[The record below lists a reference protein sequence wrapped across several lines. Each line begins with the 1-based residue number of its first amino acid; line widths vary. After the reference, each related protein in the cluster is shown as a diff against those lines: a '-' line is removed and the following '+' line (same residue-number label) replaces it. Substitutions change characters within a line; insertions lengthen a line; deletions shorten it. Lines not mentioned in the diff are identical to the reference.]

1 MNMRTS
7 VFWLNVIV
15 AGMLCLPLL
24 YSCKS
29 KGVSAPAVDEA
40 SAEDQA
46 VEDPVLAAV
55 DKYLVDEIG
64 SRYSPGEVCI
74 PCSVIMD
81 VKDSDDG
88 ETLVSGS
95 FWVFNYVRSGDTL
108 KTVSGGHHPG
118 IMHVRTDGDDF
129 KVASFDA
136 VGDGSDYLPSARRLF
151 GDRFDA
157 FQELVSDDLRREAVR
172 SAAVTDYVR
181 RNKLPVT
188 MYQDFGWDP
197 VRIGD
202 PE

>member
-1 MNMRTS
+1 
-7 VFWLNVIV
+7 
-15 AGMLCLPLL
+15 
-24 YSCKS
+24 
-29 KGVSAPAVDEA
+29 
-40 SAEDQA
+40 
-46 VEDPVLAAV
+46 
-55 DKYLVDEIG
+55 
-64 SRYSPGEVCI
+64 
-74 PCSVIMD
+74 
-81 VKDSDDG
+81 
-88 ETLVSGS
+88 
-95 FWVFNYVRSGDTL
+95 
-108 KTVSGGHHPG
+108 
-118 IMHVRTDGDDF
+118 MHVRTDGDDF